1 MKKLLLLILTFF
13 AFANVNAQIL
23 NPVKWTT
30 RTEKL
35 SETEFNLVFEGTIDE
50 DWHMYSQFTPDGGPL
65 PLELIF
71 KDAKDNYILVGKATE
86 SATKREY
93 NPIFEVDEIF
103 WVNKAVIKQKVKIVN
118 PSVTKISANLDY
130 QVCKE
135 SCINQS
141 KKMEFAI
148 PAIKASAITLNKLET
163 KTTDAKA
170 SELVPVAEE
179 E

>member
-71 KDAKDNYILVGKATE
+71 KDSKDN
-86 SATKREY
+86 
-93 NPIFEVDEIF
+93 
-103 WVNKAVIKQKVKIVN
+103 
-118 PSVTKISANLDY
+118 
-130 QVCKE
+130 
-135 SCINQS
+135 
-141 KKMEFAI
+141 
-148 PAIKASAITLNKLET
+148 
-163 KTTDAKA
+163 
-170 SELVPVAEE
+170 
-179 E
+179 